1 MKILHTSDLHLGH
14 TLYSYD
20 RTVEQTGCLAQIEN
34 IIKEQKPDAYVIS
47 GDIYHTTSPQTSAQ
61 EMFMHHLMTVHDI
74 DPSMKVIVTA
84 GNHDSNKIE
93 ITDPLWNLVGVSI
106 VASIKRNILQGEDS
120 DEFHRQLFERHIFP
134 IVRDGSTVGYI
145 VAIPHCY
152 PGNFPAVKAGL
163 PREERMKEFIALLLG
178 EVEKRNK
185 NGLPVVVMAHTAV
198 NRISGEKPDA
208 VGQDLDIIGGI
219 DMVNAD
225 VFGTGYDY
233 IALGH
238 IHNPQN
244 ISDRIR
250 YSGSPLPVSFD
261 EDFHHSVSIVT
272 IGAHGDTPE
281 VETIDIDNAMD
292 PEKACYV
299 RLNVTD
305 DGTIPVEAKDKAAK
319 VPEQCHLKAKFC
331 LINRVKKVNDQ
342 DINSSGKI
350 NISTAELGKM
360 GPYSVAELYLKETGQ
375 EGIDE
380 NILALLKETI
390 DEVMNPEK
398 HD

>member
-1 MKILHTSDLHLGH
+1 
-14 TLYSYD
+14 
-20 RTVEQTGCLAQIEN
+20 
-34 IIKEQKPDAYVIS
+34 
-47 GDIYHTTSPQTSAQ
+47 
-61 EMFMHHLMTVHDI
+61 MHHLMTVHEI
-74 DPSMKVIVTA
+74 APSMKVIVTA

-120 DEFHRQLFERHIFP
+120 DEFHDQLFERHIFP
-134 IVRDGSTVGYI
+134 IGKDGSTVGYI

-152 PGNFPAVKAGL
+152 PSNFPAVKAGL
-163 PREERMKEFIALLLG
+163 PREERMQEFMALLLE
-178 EVEKRNK
+178 EVEKRNIS
-185 NGLPVVVMAHTAV
+185 GLPVVVMAHTAV
-198 NRISGEKPDA
+198 NRSSGETPDA

-261 EDFHHSVSIVT
+261 EDFRHSVSIVT
-272 IGAHGDTPE
+272 INAHGDTPE
-281 VETIDIDNAMD
+281 VETIDIDNAMPVITIPQQDRTRRSEVKSLKWEEAYEEFKKMD

-319 VPEQCHLKAKFC
+319 VPEQCRLKAKFC
-331 LINRVKKVNDQ
+331 LINRVKKVNEK
-342 DINSSGKI
+342 NSCTSGEI
-350 NISTAELGKM
+350 RISTAELGKM

-375 EGIDE
+375 DGIDE
-380 NILALLKETI
+380 NILSLLKETI
-390 DEVMNPEK
+390 DEVMNSEK

>member
-1 MKILHTSDLHLGH
+1 
-14 TLYSYD
+14 
-20 RTVEQTGCLAQIEN
+20 
-34 IIKEQKPDAYVIS
+34 
-47 GDIYHTTSPQTSAQ
+47 
-61 EMFMHHLMTVHDI
+61 MHHLMTVHEI
-74 DPSMKVIVTA
+74 APSMKVIVTA

-106 VASIKRNILQGEDS
+106 VASIRRNIIQGEDS
-120 DEFHRQLFERHIFP
+120 DEFHDELFERHIFP
-134 IVRDGSTVGYI
+134 ISKDGSTIGYI

-185 NGLPVVVMAHTAV
+185 NGLPVVVMSHTAV

-261 EDFHHSVSIVT
+261 EDFQHSVSIVT
-272 IGAHGDTPE
+272 INAHGDTPE
-281 VETIDIDNAMD
+281 VETIDIDKAMPIITIPEQD
-292 PEKACYV
+292 RTRRSEVKSLKWDEAYEEFKKMDQEKACYV

-331 LINRVKKVNDQ
+331 LINRVKTVNEK
-342 DINSSGKI
+342 NSSTSGEI
-350 NISTAELGKM
+350 RISTAELGKM

-375 EGIDE
+375 DGIDE
-380 NILALLKETI
+380 NILSLLKETI
-390 DEVMNPEK
+390 DEVMNSEK

>member
-1 MKILHTSDLHLGH
+1 M
-14 TLYSYD
+14 
-20 RTVEQTGCLAQIEN
+20 
-34 IIKEQKPDAYVIS
+34 
-47 GDIYHTTSPQTSAQ
+47 
-61 EMFMHHLMTVHDI
+61 
-74 DPSMKVIVTA
+74 
-84 GNHDSNKIE
+84 
-93 ITDPLWNLVGVSI
+93 
-106 VASIKRNILQGEDS
+106 
-120 DEFHRQLFERHIFP
+120 
-134 IVRDGSTVGYI
+134 
-145 VAIPHCY
+145 
-152 PGNFPAVKAGL
+152 
-163 PREERMKEFIALLLG
+163 
-178 EVEKRNK
+178 
-185 NGLPVVVMAHTAV
+185 VVMAHTAV

-281 VETIDIDNAMD
+281 VETIDIDNAMQVITIPEQDGTRRSEVKSLKWDDAYEAFKKMD

-342 DINSSGKI
+342 DSSVHGDVK
-350 NISTAELGKM
+350 ISTAELGKM

-375 EGIDE
+375 DGIDK
-380 NILALLKETI
+380 NILAMLKETI

>member
-61 EMFMHHLMTVHDI
+61 EMFMHHLMTVHEI
-74 DPSMKVIVTA
+74 APSMKVIVTA

-93 ITDPLWNLVGVSI
+93 ITDP
-106 VASIKRNILQGEDS
+106 
-120 DEFHRQLFERHIFP
+120 
-134 IVRDGSTVGYI
+134 
-145 VAIPHCY
+145 
-152 PGNFPAVKAGL
+152 
-163 PREERMKEFIALLLG
+163 LLG

-281 VETIDIDNAMD
+281 VETIDIDNAMPVITIPEQDGTRRSEVKSLKWDDAYEAFKKMD

>member
-1 MKILHTSDLHLGH
+1 M
-14 TLYSYD
+14 
-20 RTVEQTGCLAQIEN
+20 
-34 IIKEQKPDAYVIS
+34 
-47 GDIYHTTSPQTSAQ
+47 
-61 EMFMHHLMTVHDI
+61 
-74 DPSMKVIVTA
+74 
-84 GNHDSNKIE
+84 
-93 ITDPLWNLVGVSI
+93 
-106 VASIKRNILQGEDS
+106 
-120 DEFHRQLFERHIFP
+120 
-134 IVRDGSTVGYI
+134 
-145 VAIPHCY
+145 
-152 PGNFPAVKAGL
+152 
-163 PREERMKEFIALLLG
+163 
-178 EVEKRNK
+178 
-185 NGLPVVVMAHTAV
+185 
-198 NRISGEKPDA
+198 
-208 VGQDLDIIGGI
+208 
-219 DMVNAD
+219 
-225 VFGTGYDY
+225 
-233 IALGH
+233 
-238 IHNPQN
+238 
-244 ISDRIR
+244 
-250 YSGSPLPVSFD
+250 
-261 EDFHHSVSIVT
+261 T

-281 VETIDIDNAMD
+281 VETIDIDNAMPVITIPEQDGTRRSDVKSLKWDEAYEAFKKMD

>member
-61 EMFMHHLMTVHDI
+61 EMFMHHLMTVHEI
-74 DPSMKVIVTA
+74 APSMKVIVTA

-152 PGNFPAVKAGL
+152 PGNCPAVKAGL

-198 NRISGEKPDA
+198 NRIS
-208 VGQDLDIIGGI
+208 
-219 DMVNAD
+219 
-225 VFGTGYDY
+225 
-233 IALGH
+233 
-238 IHNPQN
+238 
-244 ISDRIR
+244 
-250 YSGSPLPVSFD
+250 
-261 EDFHHSVSIVT
+261 
-272 IGAHGDTPE
+272 
-281 VETIDIDNAMD
+281 
-292 PEKACYV
+292 
-299 RLNVTD
+299 
-305 DGTIPVEAKDKAAK
+305 
-319 VPEQCHLKAKFC
+319 
-331 LINRVKKVNDQ
+331 
-342 DINSSGKI
+342 
-350 NISTAELGKM
+350 
-360 GPYSVAELYLKETGQ
+360 
-375 EGIDE
+375 
-380 NILALLKETI
+380 
-390 DEVMNPEK
+390 
-398 HD
+398 